1 MHHLTWCNRVPLL
14 RCKHS
19 GLYHLCK
26 VPGIPFFFT
35 RTSSNRLSVLF
46 IFPILP
52 ALFYHP
58 QRGYL
63 VSTPKKHSGIWQEV
77 IQPQAQSVAPLEPQP
92 GHTASESTKGSFPE
106 PPAHVPIKDRLNQ
119 SSMLCGLCTQG
130 SQHSRPDSGAGLDQ
144 DMWVHWAD

>member
-1 MHHLTWCNRVPLL
+1 MCTTSPGVTGSLCYVVNIQASISSAKSPEFPL
-14 RCKHS
+14 
-19 GLYHLCK
+19 
-26 VPGIPFFFT
+26 FT

-46 IFPILP
+46 IFPIFP